1 MWLVCYHPKWPSLHA
16 FDLSSIS
23 LQKRFDVPEKA
34 TWEDYLA
41 LAFPEDL
48 VKEEPV
54 DLTSMDL
61 MSGKNPMPVSSIHS
75 LTAQTQNLLEMRL
88 STSKWVDSK
97 AQGCEL
103 PRLDNLK
110 PSTE

>member
-1 MWLVCYHPKWPSLHA
+1 M
-16 FDLSSIS
+16 F

-34 TWEDYLA
+34 TWGDYLA

-75 LTAQTQNLLEMRL
+75 LTAQTQNLLTMRH
-88 STSKWVDSK
+88 STSKWVDSQ
-97 AQGCEL
+97 AQGCAL
-103 PRLDNLK
+103 LRLDNLK
-110 PSTE
+110 PSQSEFE